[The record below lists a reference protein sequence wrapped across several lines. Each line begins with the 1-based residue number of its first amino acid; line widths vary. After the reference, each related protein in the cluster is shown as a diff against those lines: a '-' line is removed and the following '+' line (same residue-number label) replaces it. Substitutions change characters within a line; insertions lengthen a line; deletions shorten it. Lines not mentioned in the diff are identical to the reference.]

1 MANLKPPRGPASSRE
16 LADFVRWVS
25 FPSFPFTVA
34 SATDTFTATGHTFA
48 NGQQVRVASLPEGGV
63 ALPAPLSAEAAYF
76 VRDVSGSSFK
86 LAATQG
92 GPAID
97 IAASGSGSIYRVG

>member
-76 VRDVSGSSFK
+76 VRTF
-86 LAATQG
+86 LAARSSLPPPRA
-92 GPAID
+92 GP
-97 IAASGSGSIYRVG
+97 R

>member
-34 SATDTFTATGHTFA
+34 SATDTFTARATPS
-48 NGQQVRVASLPEGGV
+48 RMASKCG
-63 ALPAPLSAEAAYF
+63 
-76 VRDVSGSSFK
+76 
-86 LAATQG
+86 
-92 GPAID
+92 
-97 IAASGSGSIYRVG
+97 